1 MNNIVIG
8 IVGREEE
15 INHTKFM
22 AITKNNMKY
31 LDGKC
36 SYIGLITY
44 NNDFDINTVNLCD
57 GIIIQGGNKIYPYHF
72 KILEYALKN
81 NIPLLGIC
89 MGHQVI
95 GLYSVGSKN
104 EDDLIR
110 VDNHYSLRDTHNIM
124 IKKDTLLYNLFGKIM
139 DVNTRHL
146 YKLEEVKKPFIISAL
161 SNDNVIEGIEYID
174 NKHFIVGVQF
184 HPEDMKNT
192 EALYNYFLKE
202 VIKRK
207 K

>member
-72 KILEYALKN
+72 KILEYACISNVPFPVK
-81 NIPLLGIC
+81 IP
-89 MGHQVI
+89 
-95 GLYSVGSKN
+95 SP
-104 EDDLIR
+104 
-110 VDNHYSLRDTHNIM
+110 
-124 IKKDTLLYNLFGKIM
+124 
-139 DVNTRHL
+139 
-146 YKLEEVKKPFIISAL
+146 KLS
-161 SNDNVIEGIEYID
+161 
-174 NKHFIVGVQF
+174 
-184 HPEDMKNT
+184 
-192 EALYNYFLKE
+192 
-202 VIKRK
+202 
-207 K
+207 